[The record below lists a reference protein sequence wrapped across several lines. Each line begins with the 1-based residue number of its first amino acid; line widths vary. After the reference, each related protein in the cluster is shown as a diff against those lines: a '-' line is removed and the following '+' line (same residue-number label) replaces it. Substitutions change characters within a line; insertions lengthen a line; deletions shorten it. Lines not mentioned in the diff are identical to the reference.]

1 MSPDGQVKETAGIK
15 VSVSDVTGAK
25 KSVTVEVPAS
35 QVAAEYDSQC
45 RKYARN
51 LKVPGFRQGKV
62 PPHII
67 RQRYGRE
74 LEQEAVEHVIEHTL
88 SQAVSEQKLQ
98 PLRAPVLKDY
108 KYQKGEP
115 LTFTAEFE
123 VRPKVSPAGVDGLKV
138 KLEQPVV
145 TDAMV
150 SETLTSLRERAAR
163 YDPVEGRGVEPGDF
177 VVMDVS
183 GKFAPGEGEDFAREN
198 LMIETGSGGPHPELT
213 DDIRGMTPGETR
225 EFAIGYPADH
235 QASELAGKRVDYK
248 VTAREIKKKTLPE
261 LDDEFA
267 RDLGKF
273 ETLEELKT
281 RVTED
286 LTERERRRARDAAR
300 SEIVEQLLKAN
311 PEVPVPDVM
320 VDEEVDR
327 RVDDFV
333 RTMIMQGMDPRR
345 HQIDWDDIREKQRDP
360 ATRSARAM
368 ILLDAIA
375 EEKEITLEPEALDR
389 AIAHEAGARRQ
400 TPEAFR
406 AKLTKDGR
414 LESLRQQLLREKVL
428 DFLVS
433 ASNT

>member
-1 MSPDGQVKETAGIK
+1 MSPEGQVNETSGIK

-25 KSVTVEVPAS
+25 KSVTVEVPAG
-35 QVAAEYDSQC
+35 QVAAEYDDQC

-74 LEQEAVEHVIEHTL
+74 IEQETVEHVIEHAIA
-88 SQAVSEQKLQ
+88 QAIAEQHLK

-108 KYQKGEP
+108 KYEKGQP
-115 LTFTAEFE
+115 LAFTAEFE
-123 VRPKVSPAGVDGLKV
+123 VRPKVTPAGVDTLKARV
-138 KLEQPVV
+138 EEPVV

-150 SETLTSLRERAAR
+150 NEALASLRERAAR

-177 VVMDVS
+177 VVIDVA
-183 GKFAPGEGEDFAREN
+183 GKFAPGEGESFAREN
-198 LMIETGSGGPHPELT
+198 IMIETGSAGSHPELT
-213 DDIRGMTPGETR
+213 DDMRGMNPGETR
-225 EFAIGYPADH
+225 EFGINYPADH
-235 QASELAGKRVDYK
+235 PAPELAGKQVAYT
-248 VTAREIKKKTLPE
+248 VSVREIKRKIVPD

-273 ETLEELKT
+273 ATLDELKT

-286 LTERERRRARDAAR
+286 LTGREHRRAREAAR
-300 SEIVEQLLKAN
+300 REIVDQLLKAN
-311 PEVPVPDVM
+311 PEVPVPEVM

-327 RVDDFV
+327 QVDDLV
-333 RTMIMQGMDPRR
+333 RGMIMQGMDPRR
-345 HQIDWDDIREKQRDP
+345 HQIDWDDIREKQREP
-360 ATRSARAM
+360 AARSARAI

-375 EEKEITLEPEALDR
+375 EEKKITLDPETLDR
-389 AIAHEAGARRQ
+389 TIADEASRRHQ
-400 TPEAFR
+400 TPEALR
-406 AKLTKDGR
+406 AKLKKDGR
-414 LESLRQQLLREKVL
+414 LESLEQQLLREKVL

>member
-1 MSPDGQVKETAGIK
+1 MSPDGQVKETSGIK

-25 KSVTVEVPAS
+25 KSMTVEVPAA
-35 QVAAEYDSQC
+35 QVAAEYDGQC

-88 SQAVSEQKLQ
+88 SQAITDQHLQ
-98 PLRAPVLKDY
+98 PLRAPILKDY

-123 VRPKVSPAGVDGLKV
+123 VRPKVTPAGVDALKV
-138 KLEQPVV
+138 NLDQPVV

-150 SETLTSLRERAAR
+150 SEALDTLRERAAR
-163 YDPVEGRGVEPGDF
+163 YEPVEGRGVEPGDF

-183 GKFAPGEGEDFAREN
+183 GRFAPGEGDDFAREN
-198 LMIETGSGGPHPELT
+198 VMIETGSGGPHPELS
-213 DDIRGMTPGETR
+213 DDIRGMNPGETR
-225 EFAIGYPADH
+225 EFGISYPADH
-235 QASELAGKRVDYK
+235 QASELAGKRVTYT
-248 VTAREIKKKTLPE
+248 VTVREIKTKVLPE
-261 LDDEFA
+261 PDDEFA

-273 ETLEELKT
+273 ATLEELKT
-281 RVTED
+281 RITED
-286 LTERERRRARDAAR
+286 LTERERRRVRDAAR
-300 SEIVEQLLKAN
+300 GEIVEQLLNAN
-311 PEVPVPDVM
+311 PDVPVPDVM

-333 RTMIMQGMDPRR
+333 RSMIVQGMDPRR
-345 HQIDWDDIREKQRDP
+345 HQIDWDDIREKQREP
-360 ATRSARAM
+360 ASRSARAM

-375 EEKEITLEPEALDR
+375 EEKEITVEPEAVDR